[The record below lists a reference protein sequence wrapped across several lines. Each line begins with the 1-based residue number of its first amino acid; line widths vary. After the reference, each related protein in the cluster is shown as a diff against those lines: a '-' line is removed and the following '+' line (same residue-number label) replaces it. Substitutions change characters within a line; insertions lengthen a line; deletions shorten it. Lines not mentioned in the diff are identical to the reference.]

1 MVWLFCRCTSFM
13 SIFQEELNSAYAA
26 DADRLNDQLRLALE
40 SSPPP
45 LKLTLEPNE
54 LAQLANAFPVDDDFE
69 AFDEEGLDI
78 F

>member
-1 MVWLFCRCTSFM
+1 M
-13 SIFQEELNSAYAA
+13 SIFQEELDSAYAA
-26 DADRLNDQLRLALE
+26 DADRLNGELRLALE
-40 SSPPP
+40 SSPPT